1 MQRHLTSLTKIANNT
16 AISCEKFLYYV
27 YTVHNNNSIIVT
39 LFSLSDE
46 IVANL
51 SSTEEDSASGPPIST
66 MTARATADCKQ
77 QWEHWTSWR
86 T

>member
-27 YTVHNNNSIIVT
+27 YTVDNNNTKIGT
-39 LFSLSDE
+39 LFSLSDK
-46 IVANL
+46 IVEKL
-51 SSTEEDSASGPPIST
+51 SSTKQDAASGPPIST
-66 MTARATADCKQ
+66 MTARATAACKQ